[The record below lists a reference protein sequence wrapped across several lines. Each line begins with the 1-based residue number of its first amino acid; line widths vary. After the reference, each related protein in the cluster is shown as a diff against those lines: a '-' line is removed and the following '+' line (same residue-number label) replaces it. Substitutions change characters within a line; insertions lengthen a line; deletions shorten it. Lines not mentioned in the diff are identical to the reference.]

1 MYSIRSFSG
10 QPIVKDSHHVGGQDL
25 APIQTLEGEKLKAEN
40 DRKESLRVAKNDEKA
55 VLAIEKEHRAKM
67 EGLNN
72 QVAKLEREK
81 TKKVESVAK

>member
-1 MYSIRSFSG
+1 MAVTMQSDI
-10 QPIVKDSHHVGGQDL
+10 KDLLKNEWAGS
-25 APIQTLEGEKLKAEN
+25 IQTLEGEKLKAEN

-81 TKKVESVAK
+81 AKKEEAVAK

>member
-1 MYSIRSFSG
+1 MAVTMQSDI
-10 QPIVKDSHHVGGQDL
+10 KDLLKNEWAGS
-25 APIQTLEGEKLKAEN
+25 IQTLEGEKLKAEH
-40 DRKESLRVAKNDEKA
+40 DRKESLKVAKNDEKA

-81 TKKVESVAK
+81 AKKEESVAK

>member
-1 MYSIRSFSG
+1 MAVTMQSDI
-10 QPIVKDSHHVGGQDL
+10 KDLLKNEWAGS
-25 APIQTLEGEKLKAEN
+25 IQTLEGEKLKAEN

-81 TKKVESVAK
+81 TKKEESVAK